1 MPVQQPA
8 NSPGILTVGDL
19 DRSALPTLAARYGL
33 EFVEVPADADIP
45 GTFWGEPEAGI
56 IGCAVYARPDTPVHS
71 VLHELSHIVCM
82 TPARRAGLERDAGG
96 DDDEECAVC
105 YLQIVL
111 ADSLAG
117 VGAARLMRD
126 MDGWGYSF
134 RLGSTRR
141 WFEADA
147 ADARRWLEA
156 AGILAADGS
165 VTGRLRDSGQDN
177 AAGTADRLAKRAPG
191 GL

>member
-8 NSPGILTVGDL
+8 NTPVVLTVGDL

-33 EFVEVPADADIP
+33 EFVEVAADADIP

-56 IGCAVYARPDTPVHS
+56 IGCTVYARPDTPVHS

-82 TPARRAGLERDAGG
+82 TPSRRAGLDRDAGG

-105 YLQIVL
+105 YLQVVL
-111 ADSLAG
+111 ADELPG

-126 MDGWGYSF
+126 MDAWGYSF

-141 WFEADA
+141 WFEEDA
-147 ADARRWLEA
+147 ADARRWLLA
-156 AGILAADGS
+156 AGVLAADDC
-165 VTGRLRDSGQDN
+165 VTWRLRDSVQDGP
-177 AAGTADRLAKRAPG
+177 AGTADRLAKRAPG